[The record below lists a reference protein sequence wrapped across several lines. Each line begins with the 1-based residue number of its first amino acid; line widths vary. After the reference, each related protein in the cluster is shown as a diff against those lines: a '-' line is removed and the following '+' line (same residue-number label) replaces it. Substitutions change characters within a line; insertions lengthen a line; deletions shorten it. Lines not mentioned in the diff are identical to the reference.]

1 MAMSSRPTTPTS
13 ANIANGM
20 ITPCSMI
27 DPSRLGEEAEAGRSV
42 DGSSC
47 DLGKRPG
54 ALRAVRDRLE
64 RDPTR
69 GAARLPTL
77 DAAKLIEGVD
87 ERIAASASLFHE
99 MESSSRQSS
108 IVHASR
114 AARKYPVCGCRTDG
128 LVCGDRKMC
137 RTGGKTY
144 TVRRRSAPHH
154 FSMSSALRWP
164 GVAARYLSSRDGEG
178 RHIARSRHPA
188 VQRPTRGFLVVGGGA
203 QEHRW
208 LSRKEGHL
216 EPIQPQPETISPGF
230 HVRFLPSPAGEEG
243 FRLRSRR
250 K

>member
-1 MAMSSRPTTPTS
+1 MAMNTRPTTPTS

-42 DGSSC
+42 DRSSC

-69 GAARLPTL
+69 GAARLPAL

-99 MESSSRQSS
+99 MESSSRQRS

-128 LVCGDRKMC
+128 LVCWDRKMC

-144 TVRRRSAPHH
+144 TVRRRN
-154 FSMSSALRWP
+154 
-164 GVAARYLSSRDGEG
+164 AARHALGLIVARRRGPPHSQEPASSRAETNARLPRRRRRCAGASRALQEG
-178 RHIARSRHPA
+178 GTPRTDPAPIRDPLPWPSR
-188 VQRPTRGFLVVGGGA
+188 T
-203 QEHRW
+203 
-208 LSRKEGHL
+208 
-216 EPIQPQPETISPGF
+216 
-230 HVRFLPSPAGEEG
+230 LPSES
-243 FRLRSRR
+243 SR
-250 K
+250 